1 MTAGPEES
9 ARAPQ
14 APAAAGRVPGTAVP
28 GTGVP
33 GTPVPKNQV
42 RSIGQVLAALK
53 GDFPDISISKIRFLE
68 TEGLVTPERAPSGYR
83 RYVES
88 DIERLRYVLTVQR
101 DHYLPLKVIREHLT
115 MIDRG
120 ETPPGRNGLVSPG
133 EPAAE
138 TGPGGPA
145 GGQQAGQVGAAT
157 SPPPPA
163 RQPLRLSRKDL
174 LEASGLSESAL
185 MELERNN
192 IVAPRRGTAYYGRDA
207 LTLSTAARRLSDF
220 GMDGRH
226 LRAFKM
232 AADREIGM
240 VEQAIAPYLRRSD
253 SSREVVAEVLQLVIN
268 FHAALVRSGME
279 K

>member
-1 MTAGPEES
+1 M
-9 ARAPQ
+9 
-14 APAAAGRVPGTAVP
+14 
-28 GTGVP
+28 
-33 GTPVPKNQV
+33 

-120 ETPPGRNGLVSPG
+120 EVPPGRAGLLPPGATPVQPTSEDAEAPSEQPSSNGRVV
-133 EPAAE
+133 A
-138 TGPGGPA
+138 
-145 GGQQAGQVGAAT
+145 QAPT
-157 SPPPPA
+157 PPSPPS

-174 LEASGLSESAL
+174 LEASGLTESAL

-207 LTLSTAARRLSDF
+207 LTLATAAKRLSDY

-240 VEQAIAPYLRRSD
+240 VEQAIAPYLRRTE
-253 SSREVVAEVLQLVIN
+253 RRNEVVTEVLSLVIN

-279 K
+279 QR

>member
-1 MTAGPEES
+1 MP
-9 ARAPQ
+9 R
-14 APAAAGRVPGTAVP
+14 
-28 GTGVP
+28 
-33 GTPVPKNQV
+33 NQV

-53 GDFPDISISKIRFLE
+53 GDFPDVSISKIRFLE

-101 DHYLPLKVIREHLT
+101 DHYLPLKVIREHLSL
-115 MIDRG
+115 IDRG
-120 ETPPGRNGLVSPG
+120 EAPPGRAGLL
-133 EPAAE
+133 
-138 TGPGGPA
+138 PA
-145 GGQQAGQVGAAT
+145 GATPVDPGASTASASTETSTGDAGAT
-157 SPPPPA
+157 TPAPSSPTPPS

-192 IVAPRRGTAYYGRDA
+192 IVTPRRGTAYYGRDA
-207 LTLSTAARRLSDF
+207 LTLATAAKRLSDY

-240 VEQAIAPYLRRSD
+240 VEQAIAPYLRRSEGRGD
-253 SSREVVAEVLQLVIN
+253 VVAEVLSLVIN
-268 FHAALVRSGME
+268 FHAALVRSGLE

>member
-1 MTAGPEES
+1 MTVSPD
-9 ARAPQ
+9 P
-14 APAAAGRVPGTAVP
+14 
-28 GTGVP
+28 
-33 GTPVPKNQV
+33 TPRSQVPKNQV

-68 TEGLVTPERAPSGYR
+68 TEGLVMPERAPSGYR

-101 DHYLPLKVIREHLT
+101 DHYLPLKVIREHLSL
-115 MIDRG
+115 IDRG
-120 ETPPGRNGLVSPG
+120 EAPPGRAGAL
-133 EPAAE
+133 
-138 TGPGGPA
+138 PA
-145 GGQQAGQVGAAT
+145 GATPVASPSVPGVGTADGAADGDATPAGQAQ
-157 SPPPPA
+157 SPAPPARPA

-185 MELERNN
+185 MELERNS
-192 IVAPRRGTAYYGRDA
+192 IVVPRRGTAYYGRDA
-207 LTLSTAARRLSDF
+207 LTLATAAKRLSDY

-240 VEQAIAPYLRRSD
+240 VEQAIAPYLRRSEGRGD
-253 SSREVVAEVLQLVIN
+253 VVNEVLSLVIN

-279 K
+279 QR

>member
-1 MTAGPEES
+1 MTVSPDPKVP
-9 ARAPQ
+9 RPQ
-14 APAAAGRVPGTAVP
+14 VPR
-28 GTGVP
+28 
-33 GTPVPKNQV
+33 NQV

-53 GDFPDISISKIRFLE
+53 GDFPDVSISKIRFLE

-120 ETPPGRNGLVSPG
+120 EVPPGRAGLLPPG
-133 EPAAE
+133 ATPVASGA
-138 TGPGGPA
+138 PA
-145 GGQQAGQVGAAT
+145 GTDRADQTDSSGQE
-157 SPPPPA
+157 SPSQPTPPA
-163 RQPLRLSRKDL
+163 PPSRQPLRLSRKDL

-185 MELERNN
+185 MELERNS

-207 LTLSTAARRLSDF
+207 LTLATAAKRLADY

-240 VEQAIAPYLRRSD
+240 VEQAIAPYLRRTE
-253 SSREVVAEVLQLVIN
+253 SRTEVVSEVLNLVIN
-268 FHAALVRSGME
+268 FHAGLVRSGLDQR
-279 K
+279 

>member
-1 MTAGPEES
+1 MTVSPD
-9 ARAPQ
+9 PK
-14 APAAAGRVPGTAVP
+14 
-28 GTGVP
+28 
-33 GTPVPKNQV
+33 VPKPLVARNPV

-120 ETPPGRNGLVSPG
+120 EVPPGRAGLLPPG
-133 EPAAE
+133 ATPVNPTTA
-138 TGPGGPA
+138 P
-145 GGQQAGQVGAAT
+145 GAA
-157 SPPPPA
+157 SADGEADQGQEPPRTPAPPTPPS

-192 IVAPRRGTAYYGRDA
+192 IVTPRRGTAYYGRDA
-207 LTLSTAARRLSDF
+207 LTLATAAKRLSDY

-240 VEQAIAPYLRRSD
+240 VEQAIAPYLRRTE
-253 SSREVVAEVLQLVIN
+253 SRTEVVTEVLNLVIN

-279 K
+279 R

>member
-1 MTAGPEES
+1 MTVSPDDPD
-9 ARAPQ
+9 RPAPRD
-14 APAAAGRVPGTAVP
+14 AGRPGP
-28 GTGVP
+28 R
-33 GTPVPKNQV
+33 PKNQV

-120 ETPPGRNGLVSPG
+120 EAPPGRNGLPPG
-133 EPAAE
+133 ATPVAAS
-138 TGPGGPA
+138 
-145 GGQQAGQVGAAT
+145 GAASAVDGGRPGRPEGT
-157 SPPPPA
+157 TAPTAPPTPS

-185 MELERNN
+185 MELERNS

-207 LTLSTAARRLSDF
+207 LTLATAAKRLSDY
-220 GMDGRH
+220 GLDGRH

-240 VEQAIAPYLRRSD
+240 VEQAIAPYLRRAEGRAD
-253 SSREVVAEVLQLVIN
+253 VVSEVLSLVIN

-279 K
+279 R

>member
-1 MTAGPEES
+1 M
-9 ARAPQ
+9 
-14 APAAAGRVPGTAVP
+14 
-28 GTGVP
+28 
-33 GTPVPKNQV
+33 

-120 ETPPGRNGLVSPG
+120 EVPPGRAGLLPPGATPVNPSTASASASATDSGGNGSGNGDEAAPGSP
-133 EPAAE
+133 A
-138 TGPGGPA
+138 
-145 GGQQAGQVGAAT
+145 
-157 SPPPPA
+157 PPTPPA

-192 IVAPRRGTAYYGRDA
+192 IVVPRRGTAYYGRDA
-207 LTLSTAARRLSDF
+207 LTLATAAKRLSDY

-240 VEQAIAPYLRRSD
+240 VEQAIAPYLRRTE
-253 SSREVVAEVLQLVIN
+253 SRTEVVTEVLSLVIN

-279 K
+279 QR

>member
-1 MTAGPEES
+1 MTVSPDDHSRLASES
-9 ARAPQ
+9 GARP
-14 APAAAGRVPGTAVP
+14 VPK
-28 GTGVP
+28 
-33 GTPVPKNQV
+33 TPVPRSQV

-53 GDFPDISISKIRFLE
+53 GDFPDVSISKIRFLE

-101 DHYLPLKVIREHLT
+101 DHYLPLKVIREHLSL
-115 MIDRG
+115 IDRG
-120 ETPPGRNGLVSPG
+120 EAPLGRAGLLPAGATPVDPTSAPGGESPSG
-133 EPAAE
+133 DAPAGQAQPPAA
-138 TGPGGPA
+138 PA
-145 GGQQAGQVGAAT
+145 
-157 SPPPPA
+157 PPS

-174 LEASGLSESAL
+174 LEASGLTESAL

-192 IVAPRRGTAYYGRDA
+192 IVTPRRGTAYYGRDA
-207 LTLSTAARRLSDF
+207 LTLATAAKRLSDY

-240 VEQAIAPYLRRSD
+240 VEQAIAPYLRRSEGRGD
-253 SSREVVAEVLQLVIN
+253 VVAEVLSLVIN
-268 FHAALVRSGME
+268 FHAALVRSGLDR
-279 K
+279 

>member
-1 MTAGPEES
+1 MTLSPDDTSRPGPEPGS
-9 ARAPQ
+9 RPSVPKPQ
-14 APAAAGRVPGTAVP
+14 
-28 GTGVP
+28 
-33 GTPVPKNQV
+33 VPKNQV
-42 RSIGQVLAALK
+42 RSIRQVLAALK
-53 GDFPDISISKIRFLE
+53 ADFPDISISKIRFLE
-68 TEGLVTPERAPSGYR
+68 SEGLVTPERAPSGYR

-115 MIDRG
+115 LIDRG
-120 ETPPGRNGLVSPG
+120 EAPPGRAGALPAGATPVNATAPG
-133 EPAAE
+133 TDA
-138 TGPGGPA
+138 GA
-145 GGQQAGQVGAAT
+145 GGQPTGTGPEAPQQPAAPA
-157 SPPPPA
+157 PPS

-207 LTLSTAARRLSDF
+207 LTLATAAKRLSDY

-240 VEQAIAPYLRRSD
+240 VEQAIAPYLRRTE
-253 SSREVVAEVLQLVIN
+253 SRTDVVTEVLSLVIN

-279 K
+279 R

>member
-1 MTAGPEES
+1 M
-9 ARAPQ
+9 
-14 APAAAGRVPGTAVP
+14 
-28 GTGVP
+28 
-33 GTPVPKNQV
+33 PKTRCPRNQV

-101 DHYLPLKVIREHLT
+101 DHYLPLKVIREHLSL
-115 MIDRG
+115 IDRG
-120 ETPPGRNGLVSPG
+120 EAPPGRAGLLPPG
-133 EPAAE
+133 ATPVESAVGSGCRDRPARPPSR
-138 TGPGGPA
+138 GPGLPRTPA
-145 GGQQAGQVGAAT
+145 
-157 SPPPPA
+157 PPVPPS

-174 LEASGLSESAL
+174 LEASGLTESAL

-192 IVAPRRGTAYYGRDA
+192 IVVPRRGTAYYGRDA
-207 LTLSTAARRLSDF
+207 LTLATAAKRLSDY

-240 VEQAIAPYLRRSD
+240 VEQAIAPYLRRTEG
-253 SSREVVAEVLQLVIN
+253 RERRRRRGALAGDQLPRGAGPHRHGAVA
-268 FHAALVRSGME
+268 VRSGPRSVPAHPCGAE
-279 K
+279 PGK

>member
-1 MTAGPEES
+1 MTVSPDE
-9 ARAPQ
+9 RPKP
-14 APAAAGRVPGTAVP
+14 PAS
-28 GTGVP
+28 
-33 GTPVPKNQV
+33 KNQV

-53 GDFPDISISKIRFLE
+53 ADFPDISISKIRFLE

-83 RYVES
+83 RYVDG

-120 ETPPGRNGLVSPG
+120 EVPPGRAGLLPPGATPVSQPDTDGADGSQPTNGQDP
-133 EPAAE
+133 PASQ
-138 TGPGGPA
+138 GPA
-145 GGQQAGQVGAAT
+145 
-157 SPPPPA
+157 SPPPPS

-185 MELERNN
+185 MELERNS
-192 IVAPRRGTAYYGRDA
+192 IVVPRRGTAYYGRDA
-207 LTLSTAARRLSDF
+207 LTLATAAKRLSDY

-240 VEQAIAPYLRRSD
+240 VEQAIAPYLRRTESRGEIVSD
-253 SSREVVAEVLQLVIN
+253 VLSLVLN
-268 FHAALVRSGME
+268 FHAALVRSGMDR
-279 K
+279 

>member
-1 MTAGPEES
+1 M
-9 ARAPQ
+9 
-14 APAAAGRVPGTAVP
+14 
-28 GTGVP
+28 
-33 GTPVPKNQV
+33 

-120 ETPPGRNGLVSPG
+120 EVPPGRAGLLPPGATPVNPSTASASASATDSGVNGSGNGDEAAPGSP
-133 EPAAE
+133 A
-138 TGPGGPA
+138 
-145 GGQQAGQVGAAT
+145 
-157 SPPPPA
+157 PPTPPA

-192 IVAPRRGTAYYGRDA
+192 IVVPRRGTAYYGRDA
-207 LTLSTAARRLSDF
+207 LTLATAAKRLSDY

-240 VEQAIAPYLRRSD
+240 VEQAIAPYLRRTE
-253 SSREVVAEVLQLVIN
+253 SRTEVVTEVLSLVIN

-279 K
+279 QR

>member
-1 MTAGPEES
+1 MTVS
-9 ARAPQ
+9 SDPQ
-14 APAAAGRVPGTAVP
+14 ARKNQ
-28 GTGVP
+28 
-33 GTPVPKNQV
+33 VPKNQV

-53 GDFPDISISKIRFLE
+53 ADFPDISISKIRFLE

-101 DHYLPLKVIREHLT
+101 DHYLPLKVIRDHLSLL
-115 MIDRG
+115 DRG
-120 ETPPGRNGLVSPG
+120 ELPPGRLGVLPPG
-133 EPAAE
+133 ATPVNPS
-138 TGPGGPA
+138 T
-145 GGQQAGQVGAAT
+145 AAT
-157 SPPPPA
+157 PGSDARHSADGAPTQAPTTPTPPS

-174 LEASGLSESAL
+174 LEASGLTESAL
-185 MELERNN
+185 MELERNH
-192 IVAPRRGTAYYGRDA
+192 IVSPRRGTAYYGRDA
-207 LTLSTAARRLSDF
+207 LTLATAAKRLSDY

-240 VEQAIAPYLRRSD
+240 VEQAIAPYLRRTEG
-253 SSREVVAEVLQLVIN
+253 RTEVVSEVLSLVIN
-268 FHAALVRSGME
+268 FHAALVRSGLE

>member
-1 MTAGPEES
+1 MTVSPNP
-9 ARAPQ
+9 PQ
-14 APAAAGRVPGTAVP
+14 VPRS
-28 GTGVP
+28 
-33 GTPVPKNQV
+33 QV

-53 GDFPDISISKIRFLE
+53 ADFPDVTISKIRFLE

-120 ETPPGRNGLVSPG
+120 EVPPGRAGLLPPGATPVDPAQPMTNGQAPG
-133 EPAAE
+133 QADGNGSDTAA
-138 TGPGGPA
+138 
-145 GGQQAGQVGAAT
+145 AA
-157 SPPPPA
+157 PPSPPA
-163 RQPLRLSRKDL
+163 RQPLRLTRKDL
-174 LEASGLSESAL
+174 LEASGLSEAAL
-185 MELERNN
+185 MELERNS

-207 LTLSTAARRLSDF
+207 LTLATAAKRLSDY

-240 VEQAIAPYLRRSD
+240 VEQAIAPYLRRSE
-253 SSREVVAEVLQLVIN
+253 RRTEVVGEVLSLVLS
-268 FHAALVRSGME
+268 FHAALVRSGMD
-279 K
+279 KLGK

>member
-1 MTAGPEES
+1 
-9 ARAPQ
+9 
-14 APAAAGRVPGTAVP
+14 
-28 GTGVP
+28 
-33 GTPVPKNQV
+33 VPKNQV

-120 ETPPGRNGLVSPG
+120 EVPPGRAGLLPPGATPVQPTVEPSAGPSEQASSNGHRAPSAP
-133 EPAAE
+133 
-138 TGPGGPA
+138 
-145 GGQQAGQVGAAT
+145 
-157 SPPPPA
+157 SPPVAPS

-174 LEASGLSESAL
+174 LEASGLTESAL
-185 MELERNN
+185 MELERNS

-207 LTLSTAARRLSDF
+207 LTLATAAKRLSDY

-240 VEQAIAPYLRRSD
+240 VEQAIAPYLRRTE
-253 SSREVVAEVLQLVIN
+253 RRNEVVNEVLNLVIN

-279 K
+279 TQR

>member
-1 MTAGPEES
+1 MTANPDP
-9 ARAPQ
+9 PQ
-14 APAAAGRVPGTAVP
+14 VPRS
-28 GTGVP
+28 
-33 GTPVPKNQV
+33 QV

-53 GDFPDISISKIRFLE
+53 TDFPDVTISKIRFLE

-120 ETPPGRNGLVSPG
+120 EVPPGRAGLLPPGATPVDPAQPMANGQ
-133 EPAAE
+133 PAAPP
-138 TGPGGPA
+138 PGNGSEAA
-145 GGQQAGQVGAAT
+145 GASAP
-157 SPPPPA
+157 SPPA
-163 RQPLRLSRKDL
+163 RQPLRLTRKDL
-174 LEASGLSESAL
+174 LEASGLSEAAL
-185 MELERNN
+185 MELERNS

-207 LTLSTAARRLSDF
+207 LTLATAAKRLSDY

-240 VEQAIAPYLRRSD
+240 VEQAIAPYLRRSE
-253 SSREVVAEVLQLVIN
+253 RRTEVVGEVLSLVLS
-268 FHAALVRSGME
+268 FHAALVRSGMD
-279 K
+279 KLGK

>member
-1 MTAGPEES
+1 MTVSPD
-9 ARAPQ
+9 PM
-14 APAAAGRVPGTAVP
+14 
-28 GTGVP
+28 
-33 GTPVPKNQV
+33 VPKPQVSRNPV

-120 ETPPGRNGLVSPG
+120 EVPPGRAGLLPPG
-133 EPAAE
+133 ATPVNPPTASGATPSDGEAEQGQEPPR
-138 TGPGGPA
+138 TPA
-145 GGQQAGQVGAAT
+145 
-157 SPPPPA
+157 PPTPPS

-185 MELERNN
+185 MGWSATHRHPAAGDRLLR
-192 IVAPRRGTAYYGRDA
+192 PGRADA
-207 LTLSTAARRLSDF
+207 GHRSETVSDY

-240 VEQAIAPYLRRSD
+240 VEQAIAPYLRRTE
-253 SSREVVAEVLQLVIN
+253 SRTEVVTEVLNLVIN

-279 K
+279 R